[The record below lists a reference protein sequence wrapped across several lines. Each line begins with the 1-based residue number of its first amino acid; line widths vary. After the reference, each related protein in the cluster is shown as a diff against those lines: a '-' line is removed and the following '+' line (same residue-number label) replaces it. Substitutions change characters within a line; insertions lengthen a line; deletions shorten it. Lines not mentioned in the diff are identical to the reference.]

1 MNKIKRD
8 IFLFQ
13 PVNKTHRI
21 SGQVI
26 EQIRLA
32 IVSGCFKVGDKVASK
47 KGPMSEFSRVT
58 EILT

>member
-1 MNKIKRD
+1 M
-8 IFLFQ
+8 
-13 PVNKTHRI
+13 

-26 EQIRLA
+26 ERIRIV

-47 KGPMSEFSRVT
+47 KGPTSEFSRVT